1 MNENSTAFQAH
12 HDDQKSVLEQLNVI
26 NMERMKSN
34 RIVLERRKSSKQ
46 INEVHVQMYIHVAGE
61 DEGEVKD
68 AMKPKSLIEKGVPSL
83 LDVITSGSGSG
94 GERSLFS

>member
-34 RIVLERRKSSKQ
+34 RMVLERRKSSKQ
-46 INEVHVQMYIHVAGE
+46 INEVNVAGE
-61 DEGEVKD
+61 DEGEVKE

-83 LDVITSGSGSG
+83 LGVITSSSGSG

>member
-12 HDDQKSVLEQLNVI
+12 HDDQKSVLEQLNVF

-34 RIVLERRKSSKQ
+34 RMVLERRKSSKQ
-46 INEVHVQMYIHVAGE
+46 INEVHVNVHVAGE